1 MEIKE
6 TAMVGTLESGDV
18 AITLDPNPGRG
29 IEIELESDVKPQ
41 FGTAIER
48 AGHMDNFATL
58 YTNRLLA
65 SGFDYFGDFTND
77 DGSPVL
83 IFTNGT
89 YSVMMGASLISGIA
103 GVMIVV
109 TPE

>member
-48 AGHMDNFATL
+48 AVREELDPEVSGDPMAYPTAEIMAQCESYTNLPQEILDL
-58 YTNRLLA
+58 YTSEWLRLKA
-65 SGFDYFGDFTND
+65 
-77 DGSPVL
+77 
-83 IFTNGT
+83 
-89 YSVMMGASLISGIA
+89 
-103 GVMIVV
+103 
-109 TPE
+109 

>member
-48 AGHMDNFATL
+48 AVREELERFSVAEARVRLVDKGALDCVIKARTL
-58 YTNRLLA
+58 AAAQRALGTVDEPNWE
-65 SGFDYFGDFTND
+65 
-77 DGSPVL
+77 VL
-83 IFTNGT
+83 
-89 YSVMMGASLISGIA
+89 
-103 GVMIVV
+103 
-109 TPE
+109 

>member
-41 FGTAIER
+41 FGAAIER
-48 AGHMDNFATL
+48 AVREELEEFMDEIF
-58 YTNRLLA
+58 
-65 SGFDYFGDFTND
+65 GGDYNCGC
-77 DGSPVL
+77 GC
-83 IFTNGT
+83 
-89 YSVMMGASLISGIA
+89 
-103 GVMIVV
+103 
-109 TPE
+109 

>member
-48 AGHMDNFATL
+48 AVREELKRFSVAEARV
-58 YTNRLLA
+58 RLV
-65 SGFDYFGDFTND
+65 DK
-77 DGSPVL
+77 
-83 IFTNGT
+83 
-89 YSVMMGASLISGIA
+89 GALDCVIRARMACAICRCA
-103 GVMIVV
+103 GVPYDW
-109 TPE
+109 TREDGGK